1 MAGKAWWQKHGGAV
15 CQIVATVLKQR
26 KMPVAVQLAFSFLFS
41 LGTQPLG
48 RGRPLSG
55 ADLPM
60 IGVFP
65 KWLQIQLLIKIN
77 PQSSGKTLAL
87 RNKQTPFKN
96 SVSERMCTSSSSLDL
111 WTPSL
116 QVSIWFSIHLVAGY
130 VSLICSYETNGSQTQ
145 QLKTINPHSVMHEL
159 PSYCEVSLA
168 WTFAY
173 G

>member
-1 MAGKAWWQKHGGAV
+1 MIFPVARTKRLTTAIWGRVYLGSQFKGAALDGREGMVSEAWGAV
-15 CQIVATVLKQR
+15 CQIAAIVLKQR
-26 KMPVAVQLAFSFLFS
+26 KMPVAVQLAFSFVFN

-60 IGVFP
+60 IGVSP
-65 KWLQIQLLIKIN
+65 KRLQIQLRIKIN

-96 SVSERMCTSSSSLDL
+96 SVSERMCTCFSSLDL

-116 QVSIWFSIHLVAGY
+116 EGTHLVLH
-130 VSLICSYETNGSQTQ
+130 SLSCRICVPD
-145 QLKTINPHSVMHEL
+145 LFL
-159 PSYCEVSLA
+159 
-168 WTFAY
+168 
-173 G
+173 